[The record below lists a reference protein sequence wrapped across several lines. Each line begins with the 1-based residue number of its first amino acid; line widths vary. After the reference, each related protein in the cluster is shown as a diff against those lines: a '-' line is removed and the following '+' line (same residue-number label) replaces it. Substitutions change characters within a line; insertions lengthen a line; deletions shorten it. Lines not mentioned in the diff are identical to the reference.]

1 MIIKKLDI
9 FSSSEEAHITAY
21 LQPIYP
27 DCPLRP
33 AIIICPGGS
42 YHHIGEKESEPAAL
56 GFFAQGYNAF
66 VLSYS
71 TGLGRG
77 NLPVPIVQIAKTIAY
92 IRENAKSWRI
102 DPDSIALC
110 GFSAGG
116 HAAAAFG
123 ALWNEKW
130 LEESAGVETMMFK
143 PNALLLC
150 YPLLDIKAFCDMHIK
165 RDPNTKSYMESIYLN
180 LFAKLEPSD
189 EELSR
194 WDIKKLVNRNM
205 PPVFLWTTFCDDI
218 VDVSQSIELAAELA
232 KQGIPF
238 EYHVF
243 EKGPHALS
251 GADALSGYIKDELDE
266 LGNAPRW
273 RELALKWLSD
283 IFERSMSS

>member
-1 MIIKKLDI
+1 MIIKTLDI

-21 LQPIYP
+21 LQAGYQDSHI
-27 DCPLRP
+27 RP

-56 GFFAQGYNAF
+56 GFFSEGYNAF

-77 NLPVPIVQIAKTIAY
+77 NLPIPIVQIAKTIAY
-92 IRENAKSWRI
+92 VRQNAKNWKI
-102 DPDSIALC
+102 DPDNITVC

-130 LEESAGVETMMFK
+130 LQESTGMEAEMFR

-150 YPLLDIKAFCDMHIK
+150 YPLLDIRGFCEMHIK
-165 RDPNTKSYMESIYLN
+165 KDPQTQSYMESIYLN
-180 LFAKLEPSD
+180 LFAKLNPSE
-189 EELSR
+189 EELDR
-194 WDIKKLVNRNM
+194 WDIKRLINQNM
-205 PPVFLWTTFCDDI
+205 PPVFLWTTVNDDI
-218 VDVSQSIELAAELA
+218 VDVSQSIEFVSGLA
-232 KQGIPF
+232 KYGIPF

-251 GADALSGYIKDELDE
+251 GADALSGYSKSQIQE
-266 LGNAPRW
+266 LGNASRW
-273 RELALKWLSD
+273 RKLAIKWLEDTFSV
-283 IFERSMSS
+283 

>member
-1 MIIKKLDI
+1 MIIKTLDI

-21 LQPIYP
+21 LQPVYEQ
-27 DCPLRP
+27 CPMRP
-33 AIIICPGGS
+33 AVIICPGGS

-56 GFFAQGYNAF
+56 GFFAEGYNAF

-77 NLPVPIVQIAKTIAY
+77 NLPIPIVQIAKTIAY
-92 IRENAKSWRI
+92 IRQNSNSWRI
-102 DPDSIALC
+102 DPDRIALC

-130 LEESAGVETMMFK
+130 VQESAVAKAGVLR
-143 PNALLLC
+143 PNALVLC
-150 YPLLDIKAFCDMHIK
+150 YPLLDIKGFCDMHIK
-165 RDPNTKSYMESIYLN
+165 RDPQTRSYMESIYLN

-194 WDIKKLVNRNM
+194 WDIKRIVNRDM
-205 PPVFLWTTFCDDI
+205 PPVFLWTTFGDDI
-218 VDVSQSIELAAELA
+218 VDVSQSIDLASALA
-232 KQGIPF
+232 KHDIPF

-251 GADALSGYIKDELDE
+251 GADALSGYTKKELDE

-273 RELALKWLSD
+273 KELAMKWLSD
-283 IFERSMSS
+283 TF